1 MSVGKVG
8 SEQPRQ
14 LLQLF
19 CGAVQNFAADL
30 RDHFGRGALEAA
42 DARQLADAVI
52 TGAGGI
58 ICGVMA
64 REMAKKGAKVAL
76 LDLFVENAQK
86 IADEINA
93 AGGDAIA
100 VKANV
105 LDRASLE
112 EARDAVVA
120 KYGHIDILI
129 NGAGGNKKQ
138 ATVSPELDFF
148 HLDVDAFKWVFDLNV
163 TGAVLTTMVFGELLA
178 KQGSGNVI
186 NIASMATYHPL
197 TNTVAY
203 CGAKAAVANFTEW
216 MATHFNQNYSKNI
229 RVNAIAPGFLLTTQN
244 RFLMQKEDGTPTD
257 RGQRVLNKT
266 PMGRYGD
273 PEEMA
278 GPVIWLCSEAASFVN
293 GAVIPVDGGF
303 SAFWGI

>member
-1 MSVGKVG
+1 MHEV
-8 SEQPRQ
+8 
-14 LLQLF
+14 
-19 CGAVQNFAADL
+19 NFDIS
-30 RDHFGRGALEAA
+30 G
-42 DARQLADAVI
+42 QVAVI

-120 KYGHIDILI
+120 KYGRIDVLI

-178 KQGSGNVI
+178 KQGTGNVI

-244 RFLMQKEDGTPTD
+244 KFLMQKEDGTPTD

-303 SAFWGI
+303 SSFWGI

>member
-1 MSVGKVG
+1 M
-8 SEQPRQ
+8 RDI
-14 LLQLF
+14 
-19 CGAVQNFAADL
+19 NFDIS
-30 RDHFGRGALEAA
+30 G
-42 DARQLADAVI
+42 QVAVI

-120 KYGHIDILI
+120 KYGRIDVLI

-163 TGAVLTTMVFGELLA
+163 TGAVLTTMVFGEMLA
-178 KQGSGNVI
+178 KQGTGNVI

-244 RFLMQKEDGTPTD
+244 KFLMQKEDGTPTD

-303 SAFWGI
+303 SSFWGI

>member
-1 MSVGKVG
+1 MHEV
-8 SEQPRQ
+8 
-14 LLQLF
+14 
-19 CGAVQNFAADL
+19 NFDIS
-30 RDHFGRGALEAA
+30 G
-42 DARQLADAVI
+42 QVAVI

-58 ICGVMA
+58 IRGVMA

>member
-1 MSVGKVG
+1 MHEV
-8 SEQPRQ
+8 
-14 LLQLF
+14 
-19 CGAVQNFAADL
+19 NFDIS
-30 RDHFGRGALEAA
+30 G
-42 DARQLADAVI
+42 QVAVI

-86 IADEINA
+86 IADEINT

-197 TNTVAY
+197 TSTVAY

>member
-1 MSVGKVG
+1 
-8 SEQPRQ
+8 
-14 LLQLF
+14 
-19 CGAVQNFAADL
+19 
-30 RDHFGRGALEAA
+30 
-42 DARQLADAVI
+42 
-52 TGAGGI
+52 
-58 ICGVMA
+58 MA

-105 LDRASLE
+105 LERASLE

>member
-1 MSVGKVG
+1 MHEV
-8 SEQPRQ
+8 
-14 LLQLF
+14 
-19 CGAVQNFAADL
+19 NFDIS
-30 RDHFGRGALEAA
+30 G
-42 DARQLADAVI
+42 QVAVI

-120 KYGHIDILI
+120 KYSHIDILI

>member
-1 MSVGKVG
+1 M
-8 SEQPRQ
+8 RDI
-14 LLQLF
+14 
-19 CGAVQNFAADL
+19 NFDIS
-30 RDHFGRGALEAA
+30 G
-42 DARQLADAVI
+42 QVAVI

-76 LDLFVENAQK
+76 LDLFVESAQK

-120 KYGHIDILI
+120 KYGRIDVLI

-178 KQGSGNVI
+178 KQGTGNVI

-244 RFLMQKEDGTPTD
+244 KFLMQKEDGTPTD

-293 GAVIPVDGGF
+293 GAVIPVDDGF
-303 SAFWGI
+303 SSFWGI

>member
-1 MSVGKVG
+1 MV
-8 SEQPRQ
+8 
-14 LLQLF
+14 
-19 CGAVQNFAADL
+19 NFDIS
-30 RDHFGRGALEAA
+30 G
-42 DARQLADAVI
+42 QVAVI

-58 ICGVMA
+58 ICGKMA
-64 REMAKKGAKVAL
+64 QEMAKKGVKVAL

-93 AGGDAIA
+93 DGGEAIA

-105 LDRASLE
+105 LDRESLE
-112 EARDAVVA
+112 QARENVLSRFGRV
-120 KYGHIDILI
+120 DILI
-129 NGAGGNKKQ
+129 NGAGGNKKE

-148 HLDVDAFKWVFDLNV
+148 HLNVDAFKWVFDLNV

-244 RFLMQKEDGTPTD
+244 RFLMQNEDGTPTA
-257 RGQRVLNKT
+257 RGERVLNKT
-266 PMGRYGD
+266 PMGRYGE

>member
-1 MSVGKVG
+1 MPTRST
-8 SEQPRQ
+8 PP
-14 LLQLF
+14 
-19 CGAVQNFAADL
+19 
-30 RDHFGRGALEAA
+30 
-42 DARQLADAVI
+42 
-52 TGAGGI
+52 
-58 ICGVMA
+58 
-64 REMAKKGAKVAL
+64 
-76 LDLFVENAQK
+76 
-86 IADEINA
+86 
-93 AGGDAIA
+93 GGDAIA

-120 KYGHIDILI
+120 KYGRIDVLI

-178 KQGSGNVI
+178 KQGTGNVI

-244 RFLMQKEDGTPTD
+244 KFLMQKEDGTPTD

-303 SAFWGI
+303 SSFWGI

>member
-1 MSVGKVG
+1 MHEV
-8 SEQPRQ
+8 
-14 LLQLF
+14 
-19 CGAVQNFAADL
+19 NFDIS
-30 RDHFGRGALEAA
+30 G
-42 DARQLADAVI
+42 QVAVI

-86 IADEINA
+86 IADEINT

-197 TNTVAY
+197 TSTVAY

-278 GPVIWLCSEAASFVN
+278 GPVIWLCSESASFVN

>member
-1 MSVGKVG
+1 MYEV
-8 SEQPRQ
+8 
-14 LLQLF
+14 
-19 CGAVQNFAADL
+19 NFDIS
-30 RDHFGRGALEAA
+30 G
-42 DARQLADAVI
+42 QVAVI

-64 REMAKKGAKVAL
+64 KEMAKKGVKVAV

-93 AGGDAIA
+93 AGGEAVA

-105 LDRASLE
+105 LDRESLE
-112 EARDAVVA
+112 QARDTVLDCFGRV
-120 KYGHIDILI
+120 DILI
-129 NGAGGNKKQ
+129 NGAGGNKKE

-148 HLDVDAFKWVFDLNV
+148 HLNVDAFKWVFDLNV

-178 KQGSGNVI
+178 KQGTGNVI

-216 MATHFNQNYSKNI
+216 MATHFNQNYSKRI

-266 PMGRYGD
+266 PMGRYGK

-303 SAFWGI
+303 SSFWGI

>member
-1 MSVGKVG
+1 MHEV
-8 SEQPRQ
+8 
-14 LLQLF
+14 
-19 CGAVQNFAADL
+19 NFDIS
-30 RDHFGRGALEAA
+30 G
-42 DARQLADAVI
+42 QVAVI

-86 IADEINA
+86 IADEINV

>member
-1 MSVGKVG
+1 MHEV
-8 SEQPRQ
+8 
-14 LLQLF
+14 
-19 CGAVQNFAADL
+19 NFDIS
-30 RDHFGRGALEAA
+30 G
-42 DARQLADAVI
+42 QVAVI

-58 ICGVMA
+58 ICGVIA

-244 RFLMQKEDGTPTD
+244 KFLMQKEDGTPTD

>member
-1 MSVGKVG
+1 M
-8 SEQPRQ
+8 RDI
-14 LLQLF
+14 
-19 CGAVQNFAADL
+19 NFDIS
-30 RDHFGRGALEAA
+30 G
-42 DARQLADAVI
+42 QVAVI

-76 LDLFVENAQK
+76 LDLFVESAQK

-120 KYGHIDILI
+120 KYGRIDVLI

-138 ATVSPELDFF
+138 ATVSLELDFF

-178 KQGSGNVI
+178 KQGTGNVI

-244 RFLMQKEDGTPTD
+244 KFLMQKEDGTPTD

-303 SAFWGI
+303 SSFWGI

>member
-1 MSVGKVG
+1 MYEV
-8 SEQPRQ
+8 
-14 LLQLF
+14 
-19 CGAVQNFAADL
+19 NFDIS
-30 RDHFGRGALEAA
+30 G
-42 DARQLADAVI
+42 QVAVI

-64 REMAKKGAKVAL
+64 REMAKKGVKVAL

-93 AGGDAIA
+93 AGGEAVA

-105 LDRASLE
+105 LDRESLE
-112 EARDAVVA
+112 QARQAVLDRFGRV
-120 KYGHIDILI
+120 DILI
-129 NGAGGNKKQ
+129 NGAGGNKKE

-148 HLDVDAFKWVFDLNV
+148 HLNVDAFKWVFDLNV

-178 KQGSGNVI
+178 KQGTGNVI

-216 MATHFNQNYSKNI
+216 MATHFNQNYSKRI

-266 PMGRYGD
+266 PMGRYGE

>member
-1 MSVGKVG
+1 MYEV
-8 SEQPRQ
+8 
-14 LLQLF
+14 
-19 CGAVQNFAADL
+19 NFDIS
-30 RDHFGRGALEAA
+30 G
-42 DARQLADAVI
+42 QVAVI

-64 REMAKKGAKVAL
+64 REMAKKGVKVAL

-93 AGGDAIA
+93 AGGEAVA

-105 LDRASLE
+105 LDRESLE
-112 EARDAVVA
+112 QARQAVLDRFGRV
-120 KYGHIDILI
+120 DILI
-129 NGAGGNKKQ
+129 NGAGGNKKE

-148 HLDVDAFKWVFDLNV
+148 HLNVDAFKWVFDLNV

-178 KQGSGNVI
+178 KQGTGNVI

-216 MATHFNQNYSKNI
+216 MATHFNQNYSKRI

-266 PMGRYGD
+266 PMGRYGE

-278 GPVIWLCSEAASFVN
+278 GPVIGLCSEAASFVN